1 MSQEESPPAR
11 RTLEVEPSG
20 GAQVA
25 LRKSATFFRRNPA
38 AAISLGFLLV
48 LVLVTTVLA
57 PVLATHDPRKLAMPD
72 RLEGPS
78 PRHFFGTDQVGRDL
92 YSRSVYG
99 GRFSLLVGFS
109 VALLAAGAA
118 IIVGLISGWFP
129 LADKVIMRVVDGML
143 AIPTLLLAIAVMVIF
158 GPTVINVIG
167 VLALGA
173 VPSGSRVARAAVL
186 SQKNQAFVEAARALG
201 APTSAD
207 HVAPRS
213 PKHDCSDG
221 GGSHCECRRRN
232 SGRGQPRLPGSRH
245 RSGFPYVGQHDGR
258 SAGLYVP
265 PFLDDVLARNG
276 DHAGGPSL
284 RRGR

>member
-1 MSQEESPPAR
+1 
-11 RTLEVEPSG
+11 
-20 GAQVA
+20 VA

-201 APTSAD
+201 APTSRIMSH
-207 HVAPRS
+207 HVVPNMIAPMAVVATVNVAGAILAEASLAFLGAGIDPGFPTWGNMMGEARAYMS
-213 PKHDCSDG
+213 RHSWMMFWPGMAITLVVLAFAVG
-221 GGSHCECRRRN
+221 GDVLRDVMD
-232 SGRGQPRLPGSRH
+232 PRLRGSE
-245 RSGFPYVGQHDGR
+245 Q
-258 SAGLYVP
+258 A
-265 PFLDDVLARNG
+265 
-276 DHAGGPSL
+276 
-284 RRGR
+284 

>member
-1 MSQEESPPAR
+1 M
-11 RTLEVEPSG
+11 
-20 GAQVA
+20 A

-201 APTSAD
+201 APTSRIMSH
-207 HVAPRS
+207 HVVPNMIAPMAVVATVNVAGAILAEASLAFLGAGIDPGFPTWGNMMGEARAYMS
-213 PKHDCSDG
+213 RHSWMMFWPGMAITLVVLAFAVG
-221 GGSHCECRRRN
+221 GDVLRDVMD
-232 SGRGQPRLPGSRH
+232 PRLRGSE
-245 RSGFPYVGQHDGR
+245 Q
-258 SAGLYVP
+258 A
-265 PFLDDVLARNG
+265 
-276 DHAGGPSL
+276 
-284 RRGR
+284 